1 MDDIISLIGGIAAI
15 GALILMI
22 TSGAVSL
29 GVFLAERR
37 WKDKK

>member
-1 MDDIISLIGGIAAI
+1 MNDIVALTCLVLSVAALTLLIAA
-15 GALILMI
+15 
-22 TSGAVSL
+22 GAVSL